1 MDYLDPEKKRS
12 HTRRL
17 FVGYALVAVAI
28 GLGTI
33 LMVLLAYG
41 YTFDRTSRSVIQN
54 GLLFVRMGPVN
65 AEVYI
70 NGELRGT
77 GNQRLVLPADDY
89 TIEIRADGYR
99 SWEKTI
105 QLAGGSVERFQYPL
119 LFPEELSSSTYRTFS
134 SEPNLLTTSPDRRWL
149 LLQESEDI
157 GAFIRYDLRQQ
168 INLPTFFSIPTGVV
182 STNVEDST
190 WELIEWSN
198 DNEHLLLR
206 HAFDGGSEHILFNH
220 QDPATSQNLTS
231 RFSDIPFTD
240 VSLVDKQFD
249 AYHLFNRQTGELI
262 LAELDE
268 EDTELLLQDVLTYRS
283 HGSDRV
289 LYISSAQL
297 PTGTATDEDDPVFEA
312 RILEDNEVYTL
323 TTLPIGERQDYLLD
337 LARFDGDWYVVAGM
351 SAEKRAL
358 VYKNP
363 VEQISRSSSSRVLP
377 VATLRTD
384 DAPKRIS
391 FSANARNIKLQSNNQ
406 LAVYDLAREQSYQ
419 YTFGDDATERAYWMD
434 GHRLVTSWDNTLSVV
449 DFDGENQQELVACK
463 DNLQPH
469 FDTDYEYMYCIA
481 SSEDSFGALKRYS
494 LLATD

>member
-17 FVGYALVAVAI
+17 FIGYALVAIAI
-28 GLGTI
+28 GLATV

-70 NGELRGT
+70 NGELRGS

-119 LFPEELSSSTYRTFS
+119 LFPEELGSSTYRTLAD
-134 SEPNLLTTSPDRRWL
+134 EPNLLTTSPDRRWL

-157 GAFIRYDLRQQ
+157 GAFVRYDLRQQ

-206 HAFDGGSEHILFNH
+206 HVYEGGSEHILFNH
-220 QDPATSQNLTS
+220 QEPANSQNLTT
-231 RFSDIPFTD
+231 RFSDISFTD

-249 AYHLFNRQTGELI
+249 TYHLFSRQTGELI
-262 LAELDE
+262 LAELDA
-268 EDTELLLQDVLTYRS
+268 EDVELLLEDVLTYRS

-289 LYISSAQL
+289 LYISSVEL
-297 PTGTATDEDDPVFEA
+297 PPGDATEEDNPLVGVS
-312 RILEDNEVYTL
+312 ILEDNELYNL
-323 TTLPIGERQDYLLD
+323 ATLPVGERQDYLLD

-363 VEQISRSSSSRVLP
+363 VAQISRSNSSRVLP
-377 VATLRTD
+377 MATLRTD
-384 DAPKRIS
+384 DAPQRIS

-406 LAVYDLAREQSYQ
+406 LAVYDLEREKSYQ
-419 YTFGDDATERAYWMD
+419 YTFGDDATERTYWMD
-434 GHRLVTSWDNTLSVV
+434 GHRLVTSWNDKLSVV
-449 DFDGENQQELVACK
+449 DFDGENQQELAPCK
-463 DNLQPH
+463 HNLQPH
-469 FDTDYEYMYCIA
+469 FDADYEHIYCIV
-481 SSEDSFGALKRYS
+481 SNEDSFGSLIRYS